1 MVSIHLKNSSQNR
14 PFPQI
19 GVKIKKYL
27 KPYNLIWVGG
37 CGVDI
42 NDLAFENLGTFRC
55 MIMLRSPGCKVASV
69 YESVC
74 DCVCVCKHQMYVAQI
89 CMYQFHIMYVY
100 MPRNILCMKVHMNVS
115 KIIQICVPF
124 FASEY
129 SCAWGQSK
137 MLPSQTFC

>member
-74 DCVCVCKHQMYVAQI
+74 DCVCVCANIKCMLRKYV
-89 CMYQFHIMYVY
+89 CT
-100 MPRNILCMKVHMNVS
+100 NSILCMCTCPEIYYV
-115 KIIQICVPF
+115 
-124 FASEY
+124 
-129 SCAWGQSK
+129 
-137 MLPSQTFC
+137 